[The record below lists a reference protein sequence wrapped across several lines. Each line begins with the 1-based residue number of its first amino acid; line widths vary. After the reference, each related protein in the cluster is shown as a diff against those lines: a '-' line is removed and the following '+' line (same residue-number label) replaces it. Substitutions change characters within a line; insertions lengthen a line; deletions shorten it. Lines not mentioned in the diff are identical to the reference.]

1 LANRELAAAGPA
13 SYQEKSRDIRA
24 RDEQQ
29 AARRGEQDLY
39 ATALLR
45 RETVKDRSRFRLS
58 IL

>member
-13 SYQEKSRDIRA
+13 SYQEKARDIRA

-45 RETVKDRSRFRLS
+45 RETV
-58 IL
+58 